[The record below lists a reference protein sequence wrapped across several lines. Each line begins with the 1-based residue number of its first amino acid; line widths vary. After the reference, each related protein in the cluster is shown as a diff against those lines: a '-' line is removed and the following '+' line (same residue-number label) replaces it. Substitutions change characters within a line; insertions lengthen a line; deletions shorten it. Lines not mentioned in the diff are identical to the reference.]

1 MKLTIICED
10 GAVYKDGVSY
20 SNLDLSAVPADVH
33 ALQFNDVSNDGWVE
47 FTSPIPNEE
56 ITALPVWAITAM
68 AKWDEAEAAR
78 LAAEE
83 AKRLAAEQTKTNN

>member
-1 MKLTIICED
+1 MKLTIIRED
-10 GAVYKDGVSY
+10 NAVYKDGVSY

-68 AKWDEAEAAR
+68 AKWDEAKTIEEAAKE
-78 LAAEE
+78 AAKE
-83 AKRLAAEQTKTNN
+83 AAASKQG